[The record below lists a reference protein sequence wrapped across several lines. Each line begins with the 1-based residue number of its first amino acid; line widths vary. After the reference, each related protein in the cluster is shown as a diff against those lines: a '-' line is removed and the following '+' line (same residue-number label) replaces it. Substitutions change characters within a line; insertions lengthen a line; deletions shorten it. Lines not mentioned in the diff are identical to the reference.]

1 MQIAGTPARQ
11 SGGILCYNAGNMA
24 DSDTT
29 LPETQPDSPAAAED
43 APPARRFMEAKAG
56 DAGRALT
63 LKAIPGL
70 GTVAAQDGV
79 RLPLLL
85 EVRGRALRPG
95 AKRPPLNVALAI
107 DRSARM
113 AGEPLE
119 YAKRACAYVVDLL
132 EPDDFLSIVA
142 FEAEADIV
150 LPARRVRDKAL
161 VKDYIQRLSTGR
173 AADLAEGLLAA
184 CRQAASVKTPRTLSR
199 VLLLTEGGAETTT
212 QNAERL
218 LGQVAEQK
226 ARGLTITTLGVGP
239 DYSEGLLA
247 AIARQ
252 AGGSFYDVPRP
263 ERIPE
268 AFRREMDS
276 LTRTVG
282 GGPRLRLSLA
292 RGVSIREASGQLPVF
307 SPRSAETGLVDV
319 EGGAAIAS
327 YWEME
332 LTPRPPG
339 TYRVALAELLYDDAR
354 TGRQEKAAAD
364 VVVEVTDGSG
374 QAGPGMDPRVQ
385 TARDVAR
392 AGDALAQTLD
402 ALRGGRTDRAG
413 ALRVLSDAK
422 ALMLDQGRLTQAQQ
436 MTQAMQEI
444 ETGGAVEKT
453 LTGTVTALDQGR
465 IR

>member
-1 MQIAGTPARQ
+1 
-11 SGGILCYNAGNMA
+11 MA

-29 LPETQPDSPAAAED
+29 QADSPAGAED
-43 APPARRFMEAKAG
+43 APPTRRFMAAKAG
-56 DAGRALT
+56 EQEGRALT

-70 GTVAAQDGV
+70 STVTAHDAV

-95 AKRPPLNVALAI
+95 AKRPPLNVSLAI
-107 DRSARM
+107 DRSAAM

-132 EPDDFLSIVA
+132 EPDDFLSIIA

-184 CRQAASVKTPRTLSR
+184 CRQAASVKTPRTLNR
-199 VLLLTEGGAETTT
+199 VLLLTEGGAEMTNP
-212 QNAERL
+212 NAERL
-218 LGQVAEQK
+218 LGQIAEQK
-226 ARGLTITTLGVGP
+226 AHGLTITTLGVGP
-239 DYSEGLLA
+239 EYSERLLA

-252 AGGSFYDVPRP
+252 TGGSFYDVSRP

-268 AFRREMDS
+268 VFRREMDS

-292 RGVSIREASGQLPVF
+292 RGVAVREASGQLPVF
-307 SPRSAETGLVDV
+307 SPRSAEVGLVDV

-327 YWEME
+327 YWELEM
-332 LTPRPPG
+332 TPRPPG
-339 TYRVALAELLYDDAR
+339 TYRIALAEIFYDDAR

-364 VVVEVTDGSG
+364 VVVEVTDDSG
-374 QAGPGMDPRVQ
+374 RAGPGLDPRVQ

-392 AGDALAQTLD
+392 AGDSLAQTLD
-402 ALRGGRTDRAG
+402 ALHGGRTDRAG
-413 ALRVLSDAK
+413 ALQVLSDAK

-444 ETGGAVEKT
+444 EAGGAVEKT